1 MNVFYVADANGTAH
15 DELTKA
21 EIQQLFHGMEFA
33 VVNFDASVKAG
44 HLQDIMTETERT
56 TVRNKLVA
64 LREKLVKL
72 AGKLE
77 EN

>member
-33 VVNFDASVKAG
+33 IGNFDSSVKAG
-44 HLQDIMTETERT
+44 HLQNIMDAGEQT

-72 AGKLE
+72 AGKME